1 MNRSTRRPLHWD
13 LGQVWHFFSNLFT
26 IRIFFFLPAFASW
39 QTRGSNCLL
48 DWAARGNE
56 VLNAKGTHEMP
67 RQHTFFRVCTPW
79 WPVPWVPILTP
90 WRLQPPPNK
99 KPEKLNFYESFKSMQ
114 LEQTNHFSSIFIH
127 EQKLQH
133 INTFVCQHSWH
144 HGRFIPFSVPEL
156 LPEKS
161 GDSTCHRMSMSS
173 SIPKRPLT
181 TSLGVVF
188 KTAAVW
194 FPDAKCRSKTP

>member
-13 LGQVWHFFSNLFT
+13 LAKFD
-26 IRIFFFLPAFASW
+26 IFFLIFSRFESSSSCLHLPHGKPA
-39 QTRGSNCLL
+39 GNCLL

-56 VLNAKGTHEMP
+56 VLNARVPMRCHGSTRSSVFVPLDGRCHEC
-67 RQHTFFRVCTPW
+67 HG
-79 WPVPWVPILTP
+79 TP
-90 WRLQPPPNK
+90 WRLQPPEQ

-114 LEQTNHFSSIFIH
+114 LEQTHFSSIFIH

-133 INTFVCQHSWH
+133 INTFVCQQSWH

-156 LPEKS
+156 LPEKF

>member
-1 MNRSTRRPLHWD
+1 MNHSTALTPLRPGRSRL
-13 LGQVWHFFSNLFT
+13 FFLIFS
-26 IRIFFFLPAFASW
+26 RFFFLPAFASW

-48 DWAARGNE
+48 DWAARGDK
-56 VLNAKGTHEMP
+56 VLNARVPMRCHGSTRSSVFVPFDGRCHEC
-67 RQHTFFRVCTPW
+67 HG
-79 WPVPWVPILTP
+79 TP
-90 WRLQPPPNK
+90 WRLQPPEQ

-127 EQKLQH
+127 EKKLAKN
-133 INTFVCQHSWH
+133 ISTFVCQQSWH
-144 HGRFIPFSVPEL
+144 HKSHFIPFSVPEL